1 MVNVTTEQQIWQEKH
16 AQFKNFNTKML
27 YTHCHGHAQNVAVKD
42 ACFKVDIKVTFEM
55 TREICKL
62 IKESLRRNNRIEEI
76 RKTTK
81 NQAKSVHSFC
91 PTRWTVRGETL
102 DSIINNYDQLVSL
115 WEWSLQKHCVKCV
128 QIGSFFWSVFSR
140 IRARK
145 NSVYGHVSYSEI

>member
-1 MVNVTTEQQIWQEKH
+1 
-16 AQFKNFNTKML
+16 ML

-62 IKESLRRNNRIEEI
+62 VKESLRRNNRIEEI

-140 IRARK
+140 IRTEYGEIRSISPY
-145 NSVYGHVSYSEI
+145 SVRMRENTDQKKLPICTHFTQ